1 MKGDVEN
8 KMKNK
13 NKRRKVLESC
23 PTCGEGLA
31 ITKLQCQSCDTTI
44 QSHYEPCR
52 FCRLSPESL
61 HLIELFVKSRG
72 NVKEMERELGLS
84 YPTVRAHLD
93 AAIRELGFDTTTAPT
108 EGVVDKKDQRREI
121 LARLE
126 EGQIDAGEAAE
137 LLAQLGSASS

>member
-1 MKGDVEN
+1 MKTKVKK
-8 KMKNK
+8 KMENK

-23 PTCGEGLA
+23 PTCGEGLQ
-31 ITKLQCQSCDTTI
+31 ITQLQCGTCDTTI

-93 AAIRELGFDTTTAPT
+93 TAIRELGFDAAAAS
-108 EGVVDKKDQRREI
+108 ESEVVDKKDLRREI

-126 EGQIDAGEAAE
+126 EGQIKATEAAE
-137 LLAQLGSASS
+137 ELAQLGSTS

>member
-1 MKGDVEN
+1 MKEKAKE

-31 ITKLQCQSCDTTI
+31 ITQLQCESCDTTI

-72 NVKEMERELGLS
+72 NVKEMERELGF
-84 YPTVRAHLD
+84 D
-93 AAIRELGFDTTTAPT
+93 AAASAAAEPI
-108 EGVVDKKDQRREI
+108 DKKDQRREV

-126 EGQIDAGEAAE
+126 DGQINATEAAE
-137 LLAQLGSASS
+137 LLAQLGSTS

>member
-1 MKGDVEN
+1 MKDKVKN

-31 ITKLQCQSCDTTI
+31 ITQLQCGSCDTTI
-44 QSHYEPCR
+44 QSQYEPCR

-93 AAIRELGFDTTTAPT
+93 AAIRELGFDAAAPPAA
-108 EGVVDKKDQRREI
+108 EPIDEKDRRREI
-121 LARLE
+121 LTRLE
-126 EGQIDAGEAAE
+126 DGQINASEAAAE
-137 LLAQLGSASS
+137 LAQLGSTS

>member
-1 MKGDVEN
+1 
-8 KMKNK
+8 MKNK
-13 NKRRKVLESC
+13 SKRRKVLESC
-23 PTCGEGLA
+23 PSCGEGLA
-31 ITKLQCQSCDTTI
+31 ITQLQCQSCDTTI
-44 QSHYEPCR
+44 QSQYEPCR
-52 FCRLSPESL
+52 FCRLSPASL

-93 AAIRELGFDTTTAPT
+93 AAIRELGFATAAAPT
-108 EGVVDKKDQRREI
+108 ERVVDKKDQRRDI

-137 LLAQLGSASS
+137 LLAQLGSTSS

>member
-1 MKGDVEN
+1 MKEKAKE

-31 ITKLQCQSCDTTI
+31 ITQLQCESCDTTI

-93 AAIRELGFDTTTAPT
+93 TAIRELGFDAAASAAAEPI
-108 EGVVDKKDQRREI
+108 DKKDQRREV

-126 EGQIDAGEAAE
+126 DGQINATEAAE
-137 LLAQLGSASS
+137 LLAQLGSTS

>member
-1 MKGDVEN
+1 MKEKAKN

-13 NKRRKVLESC
+13 GKHRKVLESC
-23 PTCGEGLA
+23 PTCGDGLT
-31 ITKLQCQSCDTTI
+31 ITQLQCASCDTTI
-44 QSHYEPCR
+44 QSQYEPCR

-93 AAIRELGFDTTTAPT
+93 TAIRELGFDTTPAAVEP
-108 EGVVDKKDQRREI
+108 VDKKDQRREI

-126 EGQIDAGEAAE
+126 EGQINASEAAE
-137 LLAQLGSASS
+137 LLAQLGSAS

>member
-1 MKGDVEN
+1 MKDKVKN

-31 ITKLQCQSCDTTI
+31 ITQLQCGSCDTTI
-44 QSHYEPCR
+44 QSQYEPCR

-93 AAIRELGFDTTTAPT
+93 AAIRELGFDATAPAT
-108 EGVVDKKDQRREI
+108 ADPIDEKDRRREV

-126 EGQIDAGEAAE
+126 DGQINASEAAAE
-137 LLAQLGSASS
+137 LAQLGSAS